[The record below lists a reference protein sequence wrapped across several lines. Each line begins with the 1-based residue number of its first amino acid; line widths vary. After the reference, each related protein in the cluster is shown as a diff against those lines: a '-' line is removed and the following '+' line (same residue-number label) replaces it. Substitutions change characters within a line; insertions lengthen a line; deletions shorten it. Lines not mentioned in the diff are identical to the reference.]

1 MLLATVF
8 AFLGATE
15 IILIIFVL
23 VLFFGASRLPG
34 IGRGIGKGIREFKDA
49 TKGKDTSVEKEIK
62 DPNQPR

>member
-1 MLLATVF
+1 MATVF

-23 VLFFGASRLPG
+23 VLFFGATRLPG

-49 TKGKDTSVEKEIK
+49 TKGKDTSVEKEVK
-62 DPNQPR
+62 DQNQTR